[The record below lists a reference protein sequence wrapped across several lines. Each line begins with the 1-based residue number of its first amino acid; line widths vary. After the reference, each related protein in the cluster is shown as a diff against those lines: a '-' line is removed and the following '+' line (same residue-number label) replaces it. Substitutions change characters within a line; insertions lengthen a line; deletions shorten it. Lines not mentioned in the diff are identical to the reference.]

1 MNIQTKQTQYIYFL
15 REIEYFYAK
24 ISFPTFRLWA
34 SPDEGYSRN
43 VPDEGYSRNVPDE
56 GYSRNVPDEGYSRNV
71 PDEVYSRNESY
82 ALNLR
87 STILLFY
94 NKWWYLKLEI
104 KYKIKKYSFQ
114 TKCPVVK
121 GVHKWMA
128 HSTLKTRRHIS

>member
-1 MNIQTKQTQYIYFL
+1 
-15 REIEYFYAK
+15 
-24 ISFPTFRLWA
+24 
-34 SPDEGYSRN
+34 
-43 VPDEGYSRNVPDE
+43 
-56 GYSRNVPDEGYSRNV
+56 
-71 PDEVYSRNESY
+71 
-82 ALNLR
+82 LR